1 ASTVRN
7 KLAGRE
13 LPKPQRGGRQNEP
26 SAAAIEA
33 LRGRLRKHACHGC
46 PDMQLHLRD
55 LARRT
60 RLEREAEA
68 LEQRV
73 SGRSHVLARTFSRV
87 CAVLEQLDYIEGD
100 EVTAAGRRLA
110 ALYAELDL
118 LAAECLRRGTWA
130 GLGAAGLAACVP
142 PRTLET
148 RRTEAAGPAR
158 LPHGRPREVLA
169 DMTSL
174 WAELTVV
181 E

>member
-55 LARRT
+55 LARRN

-73 SGRSHVLARTFSRV
+73 SGRSHVLARTFGRV

-100 EVTAAGRRLA
+100 EVIVGGRRVGG
-110 ALYAELDL
+110 LYAVVDL
-118 LAAECLRRGTWA
+118 LFVECVRG
-130 GLGAAGLAACVP
+130 
-142 PRTLET
+142 
-148 RRTEAAGPAR
+148 
-158 LPHGRPREVLA
+158 
-169 DMTSL
+169 
-174 WAELTVV
+174 
-181 E
+181 